1 MPMIEE
7 QITESIQTGAPSI
20 KYEAGRDEVASM
32 PDKEAEL
39 YQIFLDALKNGDLP
53 PGTDF
58 DAFKEL
64 VMKSMQ
70 QPQGNMQA
78 QGMMQ
83 PQGMMQDPRATAAY
97 GGIMGLDNRKRYGLG
112 SSLKKFVRNIIPNE
126 VSEIAVKAAPF
137 VAPFNAPL
145 AGLMAGV
152 GSFDQTGKV
161 GSSLAKGLGTYGMG
175 RVVSGIGGGGYQ
187 TGKSLNPFSG
197 DFYTQFSKP
206 YVPGKDIF
214 SKTKDKFF
222 SGVDKIKDVGT
233 SGNQFTQ
240 FTKEVTNPQDTI
252 ESLKLA
258 KNTENILKKAGMN
271 SSAIMAILGLSTAVG
286 LYTGATEGEETLE
299 GIDRGARM
307 DIMGIRE
314 EVIEA
319 MKDPSG
325 EKLKIL
331 SIKYPYLGEQSTKDV
346 SSFAHG
352 GRIRAQE
359 GGLMDLGGMEKDYRD
374 DGGFVPLGGEEKAD
388 DVPARLSKNEFVF
401 TADAVRG
408 AGDGDVDLGAEKLG
422 GLMAVLE
429 EKGKNSGA
437 EEMFSV
443 SERIGEVI

>member
-126 VSEIAVKAAPF
+126 ISDIAVKAAPF
-137 VAPFNAPL
+137 VAPFNPAV
-145 AGLMAGV
+145 AGLMAGI
-152 GSFDQTGKV
+152 GGFDQH
-161 GSSLAKGLGTYGMG
+161 GSIGKGLKSGLMNYGLG
-175 RVVSGIGGGGYQ
+175 QGARYLGGADFQKG
-187 TGKSLNPFSG
+187 NPFGKGGAFTGSG
-197 DFYTQFSKP
+197 FRGGFSSP
-206 YVPGKDIF
+206 YKPGKDIF
-214 SKTKDKFF
+214 SRVKNKYFPDVTPVTTTSTDK
-222 SGVDKIKDVGT
+222 VLNKGT
-233 SGNQFTQ
+233 E
-240 FTKEVTNPQDTI
+240 EV
-252 ESLKLA
+252 
-258 KNTENILKKAGMN
+258 LKKAGMN